1 MSVRDCGEQIYLD
14 IGSSLRYQREQAGL
28 SQTEL
33 SRAVGISQQ
42 NISRWEKGIHVPT
55 IADCIRLANYYG
67 ITLDDL
73 VGYAAEDN

>member
-1 MSVRDCGEQIYLD
+1 M
-14 IGSSLRYQREQAGL
+14 
-28 SQTEL
+28 
-33 SRAVGISQQ
+33 GISQQ